1 MPSKWDIVSPTKCAP
16 LSMIDIKQRTL
27 RSRGRLYNSVKERNI
42 TVEETKGQHE
52 TRTWFDVPKP
62 CRTASQCNRCLLK
75 PTTSPTKAVSEVLFY
90 SKLVQTKAIR
100 DGIESESSIIQTF
113 ENETVQKVHK
123 SGFFLL
129 GVSPERVMNDSRI
142 VEVKKIVLKEGE
154 SLNDGMSRFG
164 IYKKNGSKLRINN
177 NHKYYYQIQQGN
189 STVMDVTFRL
199 SFETLI

>member
-1 MPSKWDIVSPTKCAP
+1 
-16 LSMIDIKQRTL
+16 MIDIKQRTL
-27 RSRGRLYNSVKERNI
+27 RSRGRLYNSVKERNV

-100 DGIESESSIIQTF
+100 DG
-113 ENETVQKVHK
+113 
-123 SGFFLL
+123 
-129 GVSPERVMNDSRI
+129 VSPERVMNDSRI

-154 SLNDGMSRFG
+154 SLN
-164 IYKKNGSKLRINN
+164 NVSK
-177 NHKYYYQIQQGN
+177 
-189 STVMDVTFRL
+189 
-199 SFETLI
+199 

>member
-27 RSRGRLYNSVKERNI
+27 RSRGRLYNSVKERNV

-62 CRTASQCNRCLLK
+62 YRTASQRNRCLLK

-142 VEVKKIVLKEGE
+142 GEVKKIVLKEGE

-164 IYKKNGSKLRINN
+164 IY
-177 NHKYYYQIQQGN
+177 
-189 STVMDVTFRL
+189 
-199 SFETLI
+199 